1 MDNIFNNR
9 EIASA
14 IWLLVFAIWAITKS
28 GVRAAFRN
36 LIRSFLKWQI
46 LVPLLAMI
54 VYIALMVW
62 GLSATGFWD
71 ASAIKITVLWVF
83 GSALIMLF
91 LANEAQKREGFFRK
105 AILNNL
111 TLIAVL
117 EFVSNVYTFSL
128 WIELLLVPSLTL
140 IVMLKTVA
148 EFRVKVESSYV
159 ESSYKVVD
167 SLLGYVL
174 AFIGLG
180 LLSLTICQVI
190 NYPDRFL
197 TIYNL
202 RDFSLPVVLSILYLP
217 FIYAWALFLTYD
229 TLFRC
234 INVHNTDPKLA
245 CHLKKL
251 ILVNFHVRLWRLLKW
266 RRQVSSLHVNDRE
279 AAINL
284 VKQSVNKE

>member
-1 MDNIFNNR
+1 MDSIFNNR
-9 EIASA
+9 EISTA
-14 IWLLVFAIWAITKS
+14 IWLMVFAIWAITKS
-28 GVRAAFRN
+28 GVRAALRN

-91 LANEAQKREGFFRK
+91 LANEAQKKEGFFRK

-117 EFVSNVYTFSL
+117 EFVLNVYTFSL

-148 EFRVKVESSYV
+148 ELRVKV

-202 RDFSLPVVLSILYLP
+202 TRLLITCRIKFPI
-217 FIYAWALFLTYD
+217 FT
-229 TLFRC
+229 
-234 INVHNTDPKLA
+234 
-245 CHLKKL
+245 
-251 ILVNFHVRLWRLLKW
+251 ILVYLGINFDLRK
-266 RRQVSSLHVNDRE
+266 
-279 AAINL
+279 NL
-284 VKQSVNKE
+284 RPYKYFQ

>member
-1 MDNIFNNR
+1 MDSIFNNR
-9 EIASA
+9 EISTA
-14 IWLLVFAIWAITKS
+14 IWLMVFAIWAITKS
-28 GVRAAFRN
+28 GVRAALRN

-91 LANEAQKREGFFRK
+91 LANEAQKKEGFFRK

-117 EFVSNVYTFSL
+117 EFVLNVYTFSL

-148 EFRVKVESSYV
+148 ELRVKV

-197 TIYNL
+197 TIYNM
-202 RDFSLPVVLSILYLP
+202 RDFLLPVVLSSLFLP
-217 FIYAWALFLTYD
+217 FLYIWALILTYEKIFV
-229 TLFRC
+229 L
-234 INVHNTDPKLA
+234 INIFNEDRKLA
-245 CHLKKL
+245 RYFKW
-251 ILVNFHVRLWRLLKW
+251 LVLLNFHFRLWRLMKW
-266 RRQVSSLHVNDRE
+266 RQQVSIRHVNSRE
-279 AAINL
+279 DVVNL
-284 VKQSVNKE
+284 VKQSANKE